1 MFRQLAEK
9 RVCLLHGDR
18 PFPSW
23 AFLEQLYLRRLVD
36 PWQPSA
42 GSEGVYEGRDRKTK
56 EVKWIGTRVDLIFG
70 SHSQLRALAEVYACA
85 DSKEKFVKDFV
96 AAWTK
101 VMNADRFDLA

>member
-1 MFRQLAEK
+1 MGLPQSRCQCEDDDLPLMFRQLAEK

-56 EVKWIGTRVDLIFG
+56 EVKWNRHACRPNLWF
-70 SHSQLRALAEVYACA
+70 ALA
-85 DSKEKFVKDFV
+85 
-96 AAWTK
+96 AAHPCGSLC
-101 VMNADRFDLA
+101 VRGLE